1 MVDSPTHESTMASIL
16 EVEMTAYL
24 LRRIVQIPFVIVV
37 TSLVIFLLIHLT
49 PGDPVNEILGLHAT
63 PEMVRVWRHKLGLDR
78 PLHVQYLSWLW
89 KASHGDLGQSIRSA
103 QPVLK
108 LILDRL
114 PLTFVLITLAMLF
127 SLAVSI
133 PAGIISAW
141 KCGKFPDYAVMFLT
155 LIGISMPQF
164 GFAIILIMVLALRLD
179 LLPISGIGLV
189 KPLQE
194 PWRFAQYAIMPV
206 LTLGLGLTALET
218 RLLRS
223 CMLDAL
229 SEEYIRVARAKG
241 LREYFILTRHAF
253 RNALIPLITV
263 VATYYALGMGA
274 SIIVESI
281 FGIPGLGSLLIEA
294 VWARDIPV
302 VQGCTFFIAIFFVV
316 ANLVADILYVYVDPR
331 IRFQ

>member
-1 MVDSPTHESTMASIL
+1 
-16 EVEMTAYL
+16 MTAYL
-24 LRRIVQIPFVIVV
+24 FRRIVQIPFVILV
-37 TSLVIFLLIHLT
+37 TSLVVFLLIHLT
-49 PGDPVNEILGLHAT
+49 PGDPLNEILGLHST
-63 PEMVRVWRHKLGLDR
+63 PEMVEIWRHKLGLDR
-78 PLHVQYLSWLW
+78 PLHIQYLSWLW

-114 PLTFVLITLAMLF
+114 PLTFTLITLGMFL
-127 SLAVSI
+127 SLAISI

-141 KCGKFPDYAVMFLT
+141 KCGEFADYAAMFLT
-155 LIGISMPQF
+155 LIGISIPQF

-189 KPLQE
+189 RPLQE
-194 PWRFAQYAIMPV
+194 PWRFAQYTIMPV
-206 LTLGLGLTALET
+206 LTLALPLTALET

-223 CMLDAL
+223 TMLDAL

-241 LREYFILTRHAF
+241 LREYFVLTRHAL

-263 VATYYALGMGA
+263 VATYYALSMGA

-281 FGIPGLGSLLIEA
+281 FGIPGLGSLFVEA
-294 VWARDIPV
+294 VWSRDIPV

-331 IRFQ
+331 IRYE